1 MCTLGLVSGFFIC
14 HGTAGMD
21 SPLAWRTH
29 FIILA
34 GLSTMFV
41 VTAILWL
48 VPSPRRLALR
58 GRQAEASAARDI
70 LGVSHTE
77 REKAENVLAA
87 TGGEARNLVDS
98 VDATH

>member
-1 MCTLGLVSGFFIC
+1 
-14 HGTAGMD
+14 MD

-41 VTAILWL
+41 VTSILWL
-48 VPSPRRLALR
+48 VPLSAMASPSRSSS
-58 GRQAEASAARDI
+58 GRSAARDI
-70 LGVSHTE
+70 LGGSRTK

-87 TGGEARNLVDS
+87 TGVEARNLVDS
-98 VDATH
+98 VDATR

>member
-1 MCTLGLVSGFFIC
+1 
-14 HGTAGMD
+14 MD
-21 SPLAWRTH
+21 LPLAWRTH

-41 VTAILWL
+41 VTSILWL
-48 VPSPRRLALR
+48 VPSSRWLALR

-70 LGVSHTE
+70 LD
-77 REKAENVLAA
+77 VLAA
-87 TGGEARNLVDS
+87 TGDEARNLVDS

>member
-1 MCTLGLVSGFFIC
+1 
-14 HGTAGMD
+14 MD

-41 VTAILWL
+41 ITSILWL
-48 VPSPRRLALR
+48 LPSPRWLALR
-58 GRQAEASAARDI
+58 GRQAEASAAGDI
-70 LGVSHTE
+70 PRVSHTE

-87 TGGEARNLVDS
+87 TGVEAHNLVDS